1 MWRKLTEIWKVGPRD
16 QERLTCDPG
25 DVCNVKLQRPSF
37 IDLREVELMPSLITQ
52 EQSSISSPENFKF
65 RPSTKK
71 NFTERNYE
79 YLPIQSIP
87 PAKNKTTLFAY

>member
-52 EQSSISSPENFKF
+52 EQSSMSSPENFEF
-65 RPSTKK
+65 RQAQYKKKLYTKK
-71 NFTERNYE
+71 LRIFAN
-79 YLPIQSIP
+79 SKHP
-87 PAKNKTTLFAY
+87 PC